1 MKSQPTI
8 QQKIQALTFCLEA
21 TTFAHGSVVG
31 DPSFIH
37 NIEPSKCLCQ
47 YGEAIRFVRAIRKEM
62 YARVSE
68 SRKARKLVKK

>member
-1 MKSQPTI
+1 MKVQPTI

-21 TTFAHGSVVG
+21 AVTMHGSVTG
-31 DPSFIH
+31 DDH
-37 NIEPSKCLCQ
+37 TAEPSKCLCQ
-47 YGEAIRFVRAIRKEM
+47 YGEAIRFVRVIRKEL